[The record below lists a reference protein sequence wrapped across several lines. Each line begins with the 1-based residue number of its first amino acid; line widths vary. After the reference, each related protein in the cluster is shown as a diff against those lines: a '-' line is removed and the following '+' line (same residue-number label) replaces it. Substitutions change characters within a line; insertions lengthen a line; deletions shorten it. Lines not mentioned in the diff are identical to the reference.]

1 MRRAFV
7 AQHVESSF
15 AMKNNAKTNP
25 SIALDAIRGIA
36 ALAVFGSHWREL
48 FLIPF
53 AEIKHHT
60 PFVRLL
66 YGVTDFG
73 HEAVIIFFV
82 MSGYLVGGSAFKAIV
97 NGKWTWKKYSF
108 DRLTRLYIVLLP
120 ALLLGYAIDT
130 YGIHRFGEGGIYG
143 GLAAQTIVQHPV
155 AANLAPGI
163 FLANGLFLQTIRSP
177 ALGSNGPLWSLA
189 NEFWY
194 YILFPCVALA
204 FVKNQKAALRALYA
218 FAFCAIL
225 IFVGWNI
232 SLYFLVWLLG
242 LAIALSPPVP
252 SPAIGRVVLAA
263 ASILLL
269 TVLLG
274 MHHFLAKGASRDFV
288 LAIFSAGF
296 FYAVIQPLNFDWPAA
311 LPRIAKH
318 LAASSYTL
326 YLVHLPLLVLL
337 EAALI
342 RGRWYPDV
350 KHIALAFL
358 VLALVFVYAQF
369 IYFLFEKRT
378 DFFRAA
384 LKTGVAGERKSTI
397 TLAE

>member
-1 MRRAFV
+1 MPNSPLATK
-7 AQHVESSF
+7 H
-15 AMKNNAKTNP
+15 NAKTHP

-36 ALAVFGSHWREL
+36 ALAVFGSHWREF
-48 FLIPF
+48 FLVPF
-53 AEIKHHT
+53 SEIKIHT

-66 YGVTDFG
+66 YGVTGFG

-97 NGKWTWKKYSF
+97 NGRWSWKKYSF

-120 ALLLGYAIDT
+120 ALLLGYALDA
-130 YGIHRFGEGGIYG
+130 YGIHRFGEAGIYG
-143 GLAAQTIVQHPV
+143 GLATQTIVQHPV
-155 AANLAPGI
+155 APNLTPGI

-194 YILFPCVALA
+194 YVLFPCLALA
-204 FVKNQKAALRALYA
+204 FAKSQKLPIRVLYA
-218 FAFCAIL
+218 FGFCVIL
-225 IFVGWNI
+225 AFVGWNI

-242 LAIALSPPVP
+242 LAIALSPPVR
-252 SPAIGRVVLAA
+252 SPAIARLVIAV

-274 MHHFLAKGASRDFV
+274 MHHFLAKGAPRDFV
-288 LAIFSAGF
+288 LAIVSAGF
-296 FYAVIQPLNFDWPAA
+296 FYAVIQPTNVGLPAA
-311 LPRIAKH
+311 LQRLPKH

-326 YLVHLPLLVLL
+326 YLVHLPLLVLF

-342 RGRWYPDV
+342 RERWYPDA
-350 KHIALAFL
+350 KHVALAFL
-358 VLALVFVYAQF
+358 VLAVVFVYAQF
-369 IYFLFEKRT
+369 TYFLFEKRT
-378 DFFRAA
+378 DYFRSA
-384 LKTGVAGERKSTI
+384 LKSIMARESNRAI
-397 TLAE
+397 TLAD